1 MSGDRKYGNNKEA
14 CKAYKAAGR
23 DERNRKRRMRR
34 HLRDNPNDD
43 AGRREFEKQFG
54 GGVVSHGLSS
64 RGKRKLKRAAALAA
78 KAA

>member
-1 MSGDRKYGNNKEA
+1 MSGDRKIGNNKEA

-43 AGRREFEKQFG
+43 AGRREFEKQFS
-54 GGVVSHGLSS
+54 GGVGLSS